1 MEKQEDLQKIVE
13 QADARQRI
21 ALARVGLL
29 MAIYQEKQRMG
40 YSADEVAIALTLDE
54 DGSLDEDLC
63 DRWRA
68 RIERF
73 EAALEGGNSS

>member
-1 MEKQEDLQKIVE
+1 MEKQEDLQRIVE

-54 DGSLDEDLC
+54 DGSLDEGLY

-68 RIERF
+68 RIQRF
-73 EAALEGGNSS
+73 ETALEGA